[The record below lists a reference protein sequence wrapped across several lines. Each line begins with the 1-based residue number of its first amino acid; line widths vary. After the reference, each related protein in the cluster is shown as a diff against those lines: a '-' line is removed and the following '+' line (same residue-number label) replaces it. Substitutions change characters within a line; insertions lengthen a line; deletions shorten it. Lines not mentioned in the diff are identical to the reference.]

1 MLSGG
6 GVVGLVF
13 GVMRWVMI
21 RGGLLAMGCVRTC
34 IVSGISCTIRTRII
48 RRSFV
53 SRFLSTR

>member
-1 MLSGG
+1 MVSSGG
-6 GVVGLVF
+6 GVGLVF

-21 RGGLLAMGCVRTC
+21 RGGLWAMGCVRTC
-34 IVSGISCTIRTRII
+34 IVSGISCTIRTKTI